1 MKNDSNK
8 EEYSLE
14 EKREI
19 LVNNIRQLKARN
31 FRFDELNKVAKKV
44 GLSSSTGSEAIVK
57 KIEKLE
63 GKNDEQIINEMF
75 EEVTRLLQAHTALDS
90 KRIYLYEVP
99 RDELLAIKNL
109 FDTHKLFNTK
119 FELGNEELFDYSPLN
134 ANKYYSS
141 LIHEVSDTLFIYY
154 IKGVRSYVEKIHSP
168 SLMAEAEASEDDG
181 EVIDVLKVVRHTV
194 TVFDFVA
201 IDLKNN
207 CLIYGLDLDN
217 GKFIKAELNKGYSK
231 LYDVFKNN
239 FSSFNLKPINLRP
252 CIKKMEVEAVGNV
265 TKHSFATDDGSYSY
279 TGGSSTQK
287 LDARDDVFYDEGIK
301 NVSPDYFGVRKRYTL
316 KNKDEPIIAIEMGY
330 REYRASATSEIRH
343 AILYNLTKF
352 ESLQFCI
359 DKIISFK

>member
-1 MKNDSNK
+1 MKNDTLSF
-8 EEYSLE
+8 E
-14 EKREI
+14 EKKNLLLDKI
-19 LVNNIRQLKARN
+19 HQLKVRSS
-31 FRFDELNKVAKKV
+31 RFDDINTIAKKA
-44 GLSSSTGSEAIVK
+44 GLTSSNGFDSLAS
-57 KIEKLE
+57 KISKVE
-63 GKNDEQIINEMF
+63 GKNDESIINEIF
-75 EEVTRLLQAHTALDS
+75 EQVNEHLESHTALDS

-99 RDELLAIKNL
+99 KDELEEIKEL
-109 FDTHKLFNTK
+109 FDSHQLFNTK
-119 FELGNEELFDYSPLN
+119 LIQGNEKLFDYSLIN
-134 ANKYYSS
+134 DNKHYSS
-141 LIHEVSDTLFIYY
+141 LVHKVSDTLFIYY
-154 IKGVRSYVEKIHSP
+154 IKGIRSYVEKIHSP

-359 DKIISFK
+359 DKIISFKWDI

>member
-99 RDELLAIKNL
+99 NDELLVLKNL

-119 FELGNEELFDYSPLN
+119 FELGNEKLFDYSPIN
-134 ANKYYSS
+134 ADKYYSS
-141 LIHEVSDTLFIYY
+141 AILEVSDTLFIYY

-168 SLMAEAEASEDDG
+168 YLMAEVEASQNEG
-181 EVIDVLKVVRHTV
+181 EVIDILKVVRHTV

-217 GKFIKAELNKGYSK
+217 GKFIKAELNKAYGK
-231 LYDVFKNN
+231 LSDIFKNN
-239 FSSFNLKPINLRP
+239 FSKFNLKAINLRP
-252 CIKKMEVEAVGNV
+252 CIKRMEHERIGNI

-279 TGGSSTQK
+279 TAGSSTQK
-287 LDARDDVFYDEGIK
+287 LDARKDAFYGEGIK
-301 NVSPDYFGVRKRYTL
+301 KSTPDFYGLRKRYIHENT
-316 KNKDEPIIAIEMGY
+316 DEPIIAIEMGY
-330 REYRASATSEIRH
+330 REYRALANAEIRY

-352 ESLQFCI
+352 ETLQFCI

>member
-1 MKNDSNK
+1 MTSKSEVK
-8 EEYSLE
+8 SYTLE
-14 EKREI
+14 QKREI
-19 LVNNIRQLKARN
+19 LVSSIRQLKARR
-31 FRFDELNKVAKKV
+31 FRFDDLNKVAKKA
-44 GLSSSTGSEAIVK
+44 GLSSSTGSEAIIK

-75 EEVTRLLQAHTALDS
+75 KEVLSLLESHTALDS

-99 RDELLAIKNL
+99 KDELKEIKNL
-109 FDTHKLFNTK
+109 FDTHQLFNAK
-119 FELGNEELFDYSPLN
+119 FELGNEELFDYSPIN
-134 ANKYYSS
+134 DNKHYSS
-141 LIHEVSDTLFIYY
+141 LIHKVSETLFIYY

-168 SLMAEAEASEDDG
+168 SLMAEAEASQNEG

-217 GKFIKAELNKGYSK
+217 GKFIRAELNKAYGK
-231 LYDVFKNN
+231 LSDIFKNN

-252 CIKKMEVEAVGNV
+252 CIKKMEDEKVGNV

-287 LDARDDVFYDEGIK
+287 LDARKDMFYGEGIK
-301 NVSPDYFGVRKRYTL
+301 NTTPDFFGLRKRYIH
-316 KNKDEPIIAIEMGY
+316 KNTDEPIIAIEMGY
-330 REYRASATSEIRH
+330 REYRGLATAEIRY

-352 ESLQFCI
+352 ETLQFCI